1 MSHEFEVNPEILD
14 PPPYDLPRPTDL
26 DFPNALREVIM
37 GKSITKREW
46 NNDDIYGALINGFLL
61 IHKPG
66 EGFNAWIISDGDL
79 LGEDWITL
87 YSQ

>member
-1 MSHEFEVNPEILD
+1 MSHKFEVNPEILD
-14 PPPYDLPRPTDL
+14 PPGYDLPRPTDL

-46 NNDDIYGALINGFLL
+46 DDDDIYGALINNTLTLHKADGF
-61 IHKPG
+61 HP
-66 EGFNAWIISDGDL
+66 WIITDGDL
-79 LGEDWITL
+79 LGEDWVTL